1 MRARSRPR
9 WRRGFSV
16 TDIWREPCGAGPARS
31 IDVDKVRLGLIGVP
45 QCRHRRRSARPRR
58 RHGRELASAAMWRR
72 SCASSAARWS
82 RPGTASALACDQ
94 SEFGAA
100 QRAAQRRGPEFGTA
114 SATEVLLGLGQNGL
128 AGGLARPSPRF
139 GVTWPP
145 GEVRAPRSPRQVGP
159 S

>member
-1 MRARSRPR
+1 MR
-9 WRRGFSV
+9 
-16 TDIWREPCGAGPARS
+16 
-31 IDVDKVRLGLIGVP
+31 
-45 QCRHRRRSARPRR
+45 
-58 RHGRELASAAMWRR
+58 RR

-94 SEFGAA
+94 SEFGAT

-114 SATEVLLGLGQNGL
+114 SATEVLLGLWQNGL

-145 GEVRAPRSPRQVGP
+145 GEVRGATHTVWEAEAAPYFKFGSLIISHTLPASFFFAPQLLKIPDRSDLVDIRRSRG
-159 S
+159 